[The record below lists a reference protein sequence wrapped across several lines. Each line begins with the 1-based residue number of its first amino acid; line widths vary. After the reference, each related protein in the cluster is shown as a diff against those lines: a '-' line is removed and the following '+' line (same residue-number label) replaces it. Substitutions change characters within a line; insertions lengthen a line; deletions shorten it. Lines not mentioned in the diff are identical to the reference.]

1 MGDGTIKFKISRVA
15 TILFT
20 PHHLKRLS
28 VGSSVKKTSDE
39 PLIAETKDLASVRQ
53 CIASGY
59 RSQTH
64 SNSDRQA
71 RKSKKK
77 HKWRQK

>member
-1 MGDGTIKFKISRVA
+1 MVGDGTIKFKISRVA

-20 PHHLKRLS
+20 PHHLERLS
-28 VGSSVKKTSDE
+28 VGSSVKKKTSDE

-59 RSQTH
+59 RGQTH

-77 HKWRQK
+77 P